1 MAPEP
6 PSSKIEPSKV
16 SISSQEAPVK
26 IYDYVLVSKIK
37 FSTRTLRGVAAQKY
51 ALQFN
56 FILKNW
62 TAKSP
67 GDFRKIVRLRG
78 LFGKFGVDGVP
89 VDYWKVQGVSH
100 KIDGL

>member
-1 MAPEP
+1 MWSYLGLDDPAHLTMAPEP

-37 FSTRTLRGVAAQKY
+37 FSTRTLRGIAAQKY

-56 FILKNW
+56 FILK
-62 TAKSP
+62 
-67 GDFRKIVRLRG
+67 F
-78 LFGKFGVDGVP
+78 
-89 VDYWKVQGVSH
+89 
-100 KIDGL
+100 